1 MSARREAV
9 DAAFEQHINTIWK
22 ETLRLDRVERDD
34 NFFELGGDSLLATI
48 IVTRMRAELGVDVDL
63 MTVFDNPTVAELAFA
78 AKQTLAAAS

>member
-1 MSARREAV
+1 MSASREAV

-48 IVTRMRAELGVDVDL
+48 IVTRMREELGVDVSL
-63 MTVFDNPTVAELAFA
+63 VTLFDNPTVAELAFA
-78 AKQTLAAAS
+78 AKQPLAAAS